1 MAVVEKIIGA
11 PAGVAPAAS
20 ERALSRVAVDLVAPA
35 LELLRNA
42 LVTALI
48 VLIGA
53 MPLVTLLAPSLAD
66 DPVLGLPLA
75 VVLLAGALVAFA
87 MVAWLYGHRPRARRS
102 EGAEPQA
109 GCVQARLVR

>member
-1 MAVVEKIIGA
+1 VAVVEKIIGA
-11 PAGVAPAAS
+11 SAGVAPAAS
-20 ERALSRVAVDLVAPA
+20 EHARPRAAADLAGLAVELV
-35 LELLRNA
+35 RNA

-48 VLIGA
+48 VLIGT

-66 DPVLGLPLA
+66 EPVLGLPLA
-75 VVLLAGALVAFA
+75 VVLLAGAMVAFA
-87 MVAWLYGHRPRARRS
+87 MVAWLYGHRPKARRS